1 MKKQRRPRIGIALGS
16 GSSRGWAH
24 IGIIQALGGMGIE
37 PEIVCGCSVGAVV
50 GAAYAAGNLA
60 RFEEW
65 VRSLNRAG
73 LARFIDVNLSLNG
86 FIDQPRLQR
95 FFDKYVCPGETRFR
109 DLDKT
114 FATVSTDLVTGKEVW
129 FTDEKVLEAVWASMG
144 LPGLFPPIQYRGRWL
159 VDGGLVNPVPVSL
172 CRALGADIVIAV
184 NLNGDVVGK
193 HFVRRESEEDDDLDD
208 EEGMF
213 ASFRRTVSAY
223 SQSLFGPPDNT
234 EEPPGLF
241 EAISGSINITQ
252 DRITRSRLA
261 GDPPDILLS
270 PKLAHIAL
278 MEFYRADEA
287 IAEGR
292 ACVERLRPEIE
303 HVLRNALIR

>member
-1 MKKQRRPRIGIALGS
+1 MKTRRPRIGIALGS

-24 IGIIQALGGMGIE
+24 IGIIKALAGIGVE
-37 PEIVCGCSVGAVV
+37 PDIVCGCSVGGVV

-60 RFEEW
+60 LFEGW
-65 VRSLNRAG
+65 VRSLNRTG

-95 FFDKYVCPGETRFR
+95 FFDKYVCDSEMRFR
-109 DLDKT
+109 DLEKT

-129 FTDEKVLEAVWASMG
+129 FTEEKVLEAVWASMG

-193 HFVRRESEEDDDLDD
+193 HFVAREPDDDTD
-208 EEGMF
+208 EGMF
-213 ASFRRTVSAY
+213 ASFRRTVSTY
-223 SQSLFGPPDNT
+223 SRNLFGPPDNK

-287 IAEGR
+287 IAEGMD
-292 ACVERLRPEIE
+292 CVIRLQSEIE
-303 HVLRNALIR
+303 HVMRGAMLR

>member
-1 MKKQRRPRIGIALGS
+1 MKRRRPRIGIALGS

-24 IGIIQALGGMGIE
+24 IGIIRALAAIGIE

-60 RFEEW
+60 RFEGW

-86 FIDQPRLQR
+86 FIDQARLQR
-95 FFDKYVCPGETRFR
+95 FFDKYVCDSETRFR

-114 FATVSTDLVTGKEVW
+114 FATVSTDLVSGKEVW

-193 HFVRRESEEDDDLDD
+193 HFVSHDKENDAADAD
-208 EEGMF
+208 EGMF

-223 SQSLFGPPDNT
+223 SQSLFGPPDNV
-234 EEPPGLF
+234 EEPPSLF

-278 MEFYRADEA
+278 MEFHRADEA

-292 ACVERLRPEIE
+292 GCVERLRPEIE